1 MPINDARRPPI
12 RYRARQNLFGTL
24 STKAA
29 VALLMILPRS
39 ALAAPHG
46 GTVVEG
52 QANILTNGNVTNIN
66 QSSYEAII
74 NWQQFSIGPK
84 ETVNFNQPSSS
95 SVTLNWVTG
104 NETSI
109 ISGALNATGQVFI
122 VNSAGVLFSKN
133 AQVNVGGLVA
143 STLDISNANFRTG
156 RYSFSGNSKAS
167 VVNLGQIHARDG
179 GYIALLGKTVSN
191 RGLITATLGTVAMAS
206 GDKITLN
213 FGGNSL
219 VDVTIDEGTLN
230 ALVANSGA
238 IKTTAAM

>member
-1 MPINDARRPPI
+1 MSCSHIKGAETPRTLDERKAIIVPINDARRPPI

-52 QANILTNGNVTNIN
+52 QANIFTNGNVTNIN

-109 ISGALNATGQVFI
+109 ISGALNATGQSSLSTRQECF
-122 VNSAGVLFSKN
+122 SAKTRRLMLAASSHRRLIFQTPIS
-133 AQVNVGGLVA
+133 GLG
-143 STLDISNANFRTG
+143 DISF
-156 RYSFSGNSKAS
+156 
-167 VVNLGQIHARDG
+167 VVTQKPLSSIWVKYMLG
-179 GYIALLGKTVSN
+179 
-191 RGLITATLGTVAMAS
+191 M
-206 GDKITLN
+206 
-213 FGGNSL
+213 
-219 VDVTIDEGTLN
+219 
-230 ALVANSGA
+230 GA
-238 IKTTAAM
+238 ISRCWARRSQTGD